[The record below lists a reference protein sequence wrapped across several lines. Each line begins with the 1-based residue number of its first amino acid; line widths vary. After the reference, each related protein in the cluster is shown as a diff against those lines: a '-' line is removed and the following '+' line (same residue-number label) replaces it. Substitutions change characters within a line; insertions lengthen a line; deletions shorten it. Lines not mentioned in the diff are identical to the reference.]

1 MGFVLGAL
9 TGLSIAS
16 NFSFAFA
23 NVSLL
28 VTFLFFS
35 SREAGEQRLQ
45 ITLGAVGSFCVI
57 LILFCGS
64 AVFGMPKNQLFWGTQ
79 SWLDSLREIQGS
91 SLVELNRNLV
101 NPLLQ
106 TVLITLK
113 PFLFTGTIGIILFY
127 ALLRLWRSGWQLL
140 QVPAFLAAV
149 LGSTMLSHWLQFMLL
164 GIPLPLER
172 TSLFMVPLVTLLVG
186 SVVAAPAVSAPLR
199 WTRAAG
205 IVCLSICALF
215 FAGELRDTY
224 FNEWR
229 NCADIKA
236 AFPVVVQQCRRLNVK
251 DVAADPNLSRS
262 FNFYRMLD
270 SETHVNEFA
279 NLDTMPSDRSVYALL
294 ESGAAE
300 FIQKEQL
307 RIVWRGTTS
316 DLVIAVRE

>member
-1 MGFVLGAL
+1 
-9 TGLSIAS
+9 
-16 NFSFAFA
+16 
-23 NVSLL
+23 
-28 VTFLFFS
+28 
-35 SREAGEQRLQ
+35 
-45 ITLGAVGSFCVI
+45 
-57 LILFCGS
+57 
-64 AVFGMPKNQLFWGTQ
+64 
-79 SWLDSLREIQGS
+79 
-91 SLVELNRNLV
+91 
-101 NPLLQ
+101 
-106 TVLITLK
+106 
-113 PFLFTGTIGIILFY
+113 
-127 ALLRLWRSGWQLL
+127 
-140 QVPAFLAAV
+140 
-149 LGSTMLSHWLQFMLL
+149 
-164 GIPLPLER
+164 
-172 TSLFMVPLVTLLVG
+172 VG